1 MDLDLWTGQ
10 GCKTPCMGQ
19 GCAKEFLEAS
29 SMYPKMGQGCE
40 TGHLEVVAE
49 PLRCQP
55 LLDKWSGF

>member
-40 TGHLEVVAE
+40 TLWTGQGCETGHLEVVAE
-49 PLRCQP
+49 PLRC
-55 LLDKWSGF
+55 